1 MNSRILL
8 YCLGS
13 SIIFSCNNS
22 TNTNEK
28 INQNDV
34 NLDSNNHSNII
45 NELTY
50 TIQEVVDSIYKDT
63 IEHRDYFDKSKVDT
77 FYLREIQKL
86 ITQIS
91 KDKNNPKTLFPCVS
105 FDNVIAQDILNSD
118 SGIKLGELKQLN
130 ISQTKK
136 LLNIVNNPLNY
147 NWGENVVH
155 GHQLPNFHF
164 IIETK
169 LSRHLILDAHVNS
182 SQIHRKIKFG
192 TLNNEKC
199 SELMDLCH
207 ELGLTN
213 K

>member
-8 YCLGS
+8 CLLIS

-147 NWGENVVH
+147 NWGECGTWTPTSKFSFYYRDKIVQTLNI
-155 GHQLPNFHF
+155 GCSCQFKSNY
-164 IIETK
+164 
-169 LSRHLILDAHVNS
+169 
-182 SQIHRKIKFG
+182 RKMKFG